1 MRARLNNC
9 DIFYTSQGSGPAIVL
24 LHGFPL
30 NHTIWE
36 PQVEELSRDFQ
47 VVTPD
52 LRGHGESEATL
63 GVYGMDLFAQDLKA
77 LLDHLRIER
86 FILGGLSMGGYV
98 AFAFLKQ
105 LGERVQALIL
115 ADTKAEADTAEAQAR
130 REQQAQEALRD
141 GTEPMANRL
150 IQAMLTTETRQSDKA
165 LTSQVYEMMR
175 LTNPIGVAG
184 ALRGMAQ
191 RPDSTPLLS
200 SLRIPTLILV
210 GEKDSTTPLI
220 DAQKM
225 AALIGGSELV
235 IVPRSA
241 HLTSLENPKSVN
253 VAVRR
258 FLERTRPQLTT

>member
-9 DIFYTSQGSGPAIVL
+9 EIFYTSQGSGPPIVL

-30 NHTIWE
+30 NHTIWA

-47 VVTPD
+47 VLTPD
-52 LRGHGESEATL
+52 LRGHGKSEATL

-86 FILGGLSMGGYV
+86 VILGGLSMGGYV

-105 LGERVQALIL
+105 FGERVQALIL

-130 REQQAQEALRD
+130 REQQAQEALQNGAGPIAD
-141 GTEPMANRL
+141 RL
-150 IQAMLTTETRQSDKA
+150 ILTMLTPETREGNKA
-165 LTSQVYEMMR
+165 LTGQVYEMMK
-175 LTNPIGVAG
+175 LTDPVGVAG
-184 ALRGMAQ
+184 SLRGMAQ
-191 RPDSTPLLS
+191 RPDSTRLLS

-210 GEKDSTTPLI
+210 GEKDSTTPLS

-225 AALIGGSELV
+225 ASVIGGSELV
-235 IVPRSA
+235 IVPQSA

-253 VAVRR
+253 VALRR
-258 FLERTRPQLTT
+258 FLERTRPQLTA

>member
-1 MRARLNNC
+1 MRAQLNNC
-9 DIFYTSQGSGPAIVL
+9 EIFYTSQGSGPPIVL

-30 NHTIWE
+30 NHTIWTPE
-36 PQVEELSRDFQ
+36 IEELSRDFQ

-52 LRGHGESEATL
+52 LRGHGKSEVTL

-86 FILGGLSMGGYV
+86 IILGGLSMGGYV

-105 LGERVQALIL
+105 FREKVQALIL
-115 ADTKAEADTAEAQAR
+115 ADTKAEADTMESQDR
-130 REQQAQEALRD
+130 REQQAREALRD
-141 GTEPMANRL
+141 GTEPLANRL
-150 IQAMLTTETRQSDKA
+150 IQTMLTTETRQSDKA

-210 GEKDSTTPLI
+210 GEKDSTTPLS

-225 AALIGGSELV
+225 STAIGGSELV

-253 VAVRR
+253 VALRR
-258 FLERTRPQLTT
+258 FLERTKPQLTA